1 MSRAPRWRGAL
12 TGYLFILP
20 AFVGYL
26 LFTLGPALYAVGLSF
41 TEYEILSSP
50 EFVGLRNYERLLD
63 DARLRE
69 VYVNTVVY
77 VVAAVVFI
85 NAIGLALA
93 VLLNTGLPAV
103 LRNVLRA
110 AYFFP
115 SLVGLVYVA
124 IIWQFLLQKDVGV
137 VNYYLTQIGLPRID
151 WLGSPN
157 GAVGSVILV
166 DTWRNVGFAML
177 VYLAALQDVPRDVVE
192 AARVDGANEAQVFR
206 RVILPSI
213 SPAMFFNVS
222 LTVIGAFQIFESVVV
237 LTRGGPGDDSR
248 SVVMY
253 LWEKGFQSFDM
264 GYASAVAMSL
274 FTIVMILTLVQFGLR
289 RMWVYYE

>member
-1 MSRAPRWRGAL
+1 MTRAPRWRGAL

-26 LFTLGPALYAVGLSF
+26 LFTLGPAVYAVGLSF

-50 EFVGLRNYERLLD
+50 EFVGLRNYEQLLD

-69 VYVNTVVY
+69 VYLNTVVF
-77 VVAAVVFI
+77 VVAAVVLI
-85 NAIGLALA
+85 NAIGLVLA
-93 VLLNTGLPAV
+93 VLLNTGLPVV

-137 VNYYLTQIGLPRID
+137 VNYYLAEIGLPRVD
-151 WLGSPN
+151 WLGSPS
-157 GAVGSVILV
+157 GAVASVILV

-192 AARVDGANEAQVFR
+192 AARIDGANEVQIFR

-213 SPAMFFNVS
+213 SPAVFFNIS
-222 LTVIGAFQIFESVVV
+222 LTVIGAFQIFESIVV
-237 LTRGGPGDDSR
+237 LTDGGPGDASR

>member
-1 MSRAPRWRGAL
+1 MTRAPRWRGAL

-26 LFTLGPALYAVGLSF
+26 LFTLGPAVYAVGLSF

-50 EFVGLRNYERLLD
+50 EFVGLRNYEQLLD

-69 VYVNTVVY
+69 VYLNTVVF
-77 VVAAVVFI
+77 VVAAVVLI
-85 NAIGLALA
+85 NAIGLVLA
-93 VLLNTGLPAV
+93 VLLNTGLPAA

-137 VNYYLTQIGLPRID
+137 VNYYLAEIGLPRVD
-151 WLGSPN
+151 WLGSPS
-157 GAVGSVILV
+157 GAVASVILV

-192 AARVDGANEAQVFR
+192 AARIDGANEVQVFR

-213 SPAMFFNVS
+213 SPAVFFNIS
-222 LTVIGAFQIFESVVV
+222 LTVIGAFQIFESIVV
-237 LTRGGPGDDSR
+237 LTDGGPGDASR

-264 GYASAVAMSL
+264 GYASAVAISL